1 MIVSIKKSGVFKT
14 SYDCAKAD
22 SEAENAI
29 CQVKELADLDVQL
42 GSIYKSVV
50 ATLSVA
56 DRDALMTEHGGSQSA
71 IKNVPSIKVGSSV
84 CRIVMKKGLQN

>member
-1 MIVSIKKSGVFKT
+1 VIVSIKKSGVFKT

-29 CQVKELADLDVQL
+29 GHVKELADLDIQL
-42 GSIYKSVV
+42 GSIYTSVV
-50 ATLSVA
+50 ATLSVTDQA
-56 DRDALMTEHGGSQSA
+56 ALMTGHGGSQSA